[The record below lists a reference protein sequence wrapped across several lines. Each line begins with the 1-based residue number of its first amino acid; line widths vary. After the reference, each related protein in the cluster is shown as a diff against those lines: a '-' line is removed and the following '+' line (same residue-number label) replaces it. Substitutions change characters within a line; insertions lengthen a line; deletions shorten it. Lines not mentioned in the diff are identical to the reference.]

1 MVYIT
6 TRVTLYNRTNVV
18 SEILQVSSYK
28 LTTLINM
35 NDTSKI
41 ADRTNETLHVNFV
54 MFAGYLII
62 WHVLKSMRSL

>member
-28 LTTLINM
+28 LSTLINM

-54 MFAGYLII
+54 MSAGYLII

>member
-28 LTTLINM
+28 LTTLIDM
-35 NDTSKI
+35 NDTTKI
-41 ADRTNETLHVNFV
+41 AGRTNETLHVHFI

-62 WHVLKSMRSL
+62 QFDKKF